1 MYAQGMF
8 GFWQLAMLV
17 VVVGCAVSA
26 QAQQPGQENPQV
38 MLKTSK
44 GDILIELFED
54 DAPNTVANFVSL
66 VQKKFYNGVIFHRVI
81 EGFMAQGGDPTGTG
95 RGGPGYEIDCECE
108 LPTAR
113 RHQRGALSMAHAGK
127 NTGGS
132 QFFLCFD
139 TNATSQLNGRHTV
152 FGQVVQGMD
161 VLDKIQRGDR
171 INNGSV
177 PKDQADK
184 IVEAVVVRKRNHEY
198 EPKTH
203 PSRR

>member
-1 MYAQGMF
+1 MF
-8 GFWQLAMLV
+8 LSGSFGIWQLALLLA
-17 VVVGCAVSA
+17 VVGCAVSA
-26 QAQQPGQENPQV
+26 GGKAQAEDNPQV
-38 MLKTSK
+38 LLKTTK
-44 GDILIELFED
+44 GDIVVELFED

-66 VQKKFYNGVIFHRVI
+66 VEKKFYNGVIFHRVI

-95 RGGPGYEIDCECE
+95 RGGPGYEIDCECQ

-113 RHQRGALSMAHAGK
+113 GHQRGSLSMAHAGK

-139 TNATSQLNGRHTV
+139 TAATSGLNGRHTV

-171 INNGSV
+171 VANGVV

-184 IVEAVVVRKRNHEY
+184 ILEAVVVRKRNHPY

-203 PSRR
+203 PSSR